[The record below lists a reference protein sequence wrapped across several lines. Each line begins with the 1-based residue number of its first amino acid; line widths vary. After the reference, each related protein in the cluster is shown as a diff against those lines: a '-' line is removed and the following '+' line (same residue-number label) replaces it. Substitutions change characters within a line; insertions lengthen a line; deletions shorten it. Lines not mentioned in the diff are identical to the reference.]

1 MTELIL
7 RLTLDTNALGPFS
20 IYTGSTSTTPLY
32 TGVTR
37 NQLIS
42 GFVIELEGS
51 LSGVTYNLIVENNQ
65 PDCDDNVVQKPVI
78 VFIPP
83 TPTPTPSI
91 TPTNTPQSTPCATF
105 SPTPTNTPTQTITP
119 SITPTNT
126 ITPSITPTN
135 TITPSITAT
144 NTPTN
149 TTTPTCTITPSTT
162 PTITPTITPS
172 QLPYKYEVGGMVP
185 CCGGSSVEQFIG
197 SNTPLNLGD
206 IISINLGGGIKC
218 YTLVTSP
225 TLLPPGTY
233 SPIFPVVNIYL
244 DCETCIVTYP
254 CLIT

>member
-65 PDCDDNVVQKPVI
+65 PDCDDNVVQKTVI

-91 TPTNTPQSTPCATF
+91 TPTNTPTQSVTPTTTVT
-105 SPTPTNTPTQTITP
+105 PTPTNTPTP
-119 SITPTNT
+119 SF
-126 ITPSITPTN
+126 
-135 TITPSITAT
+135 
-144 NTPTN
+144 
-149 TTTPTCTITPSTT
+149 
-162 PTITPTITPS
+162 
-172 QLPYKYEVGGMVP
+172 G
-185 CCGGSSVEQFIG
+185 
-197 SNTPLNLGD
+197 
-206 IISINLGGGIKC
+206 
-218 YTLVTSP
+218 
-225 TLLPPGTY
+225 
-233 SPIFPVVNIYL
+233 
-244 DCETCIVTYP
+244 
-254 CLIT
+254 LIT